1 MRVTDLST
9 PAAKIHSSLE
19 ELQEAWADAREKW
32 SDENAKK
39 FEEDHLV
46 PLAMT
51 VKLSL
56 DAVNRMAETL
66 KEAERSVTE

>member
-1 MRVTDLST
+1 MRLTDLST
-9 PAAKIHSSLE
+9 PAAKVHSSLE
-19 ELQEAWADAREKW
+19 HLQEAWMDAQEKW
-32 SDENAKK
+32 SDDNAKK
-39 FEEDHLV
+39 FEEEYLV

-66 KEAERSVTE
+66 HEAERLCQ